1 MATMNGTGK
10 GGKNFQDRELAAKV
24 RTLALNELQEILEDK
39 ECKSYSKDY
48 RNQIVLKLAGTVL
61 PRLTEVTG
69 KDGEELFPK
78 PIMELSNVQQ
88 NDSNKQDNANVQE
101 DSGDSRWDEREQN
114 S

>member
-1 MATMNGTGK
+1 MNGTGK

-24 RTLALNELQEILEDK
+24 RTLALNELKEILEDK
-39 ECKSYSKDY
+39 NYQIYSKDLH
-48 RNQIVLKLAGTVL
+48 NQVILKLAGTVL
-61 PRLTEVTG
+61 PRLNEVTG
-69 KDGEELFPK
+69 KDGEDLFPK

-88 NDSNKQDNANVQE
+88 NDSNNQDNADVQE